1 MENLHV
7 TQTFREKEFM
17 VLSFQV
23 LKRGILTYDFIFLL
37 FSIGQ
42 LFIFTNNLL
51 ILCVKMNWDWLLRH
65 SLTQVCLRRIKFC
78 VNYR

>member
-23 LKRGILTYDFIFLL
+23 PKRGILTYDFIFLL

-42 LFIFTNNLL
+42 LFIFT
-51 ILCVKMNWDWLLRH
+51 IIC
-65 SLTQVCLRRIKFC
+65 
-78 VNYR
+78 